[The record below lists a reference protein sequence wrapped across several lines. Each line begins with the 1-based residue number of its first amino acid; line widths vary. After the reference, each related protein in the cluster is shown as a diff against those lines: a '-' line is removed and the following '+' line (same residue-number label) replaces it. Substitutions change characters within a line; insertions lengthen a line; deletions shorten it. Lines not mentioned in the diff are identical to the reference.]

1 MLDRDE
7 EKRLA
12 LKYRQYNDQQ
22 AAHRLIQANL
32 RLVIKIARDYY
43 NGNGRITLSDLIQQG
58 NLGLVKAVKN
68 FDPQRKTKFSYYASF
83 WIKAYIFKFLLDN
96 WSSVKIGTTQA
107 QRKLFFNLKKIRER
121 LKKEGRHPTPEL
133 IARRLGVKANEVI
146 EMSNRMESLDM
157 SLNEPSRT
165 RLSEEMIDSLASE
178 NRSAE
183 ESLAGQEL
191 KVLLK
196 DTATKFKTS
205 LNGREAE
212 IFEQRIFSNKPMTL
226 QTLGEQF
233 GISRERVRQIEGN
246 IIRKLRSYMRR
257 EVPDFEYYLAS

>member
-12 LKYRQYNDQQ
+12 LRYRQSDDLQ

-121 LKKEGRHPTPEL
+121 LKKEGRRPTPEL

-165 RLSEEMIDSLASE
+165 RLSEEMVDSLVSE

-246 IIRKLRSYMRR
+246 IIKKLRSYMRR